1 MGELANP
8 ACVSRSL
15 CFFGTVI
22 FTSAKGLREIRNW
35 HAEYRHDAIAGEVL
49 NDAPKKLSGRA
60 GL

>member
-1 MGELANP
+1 
-8 ACVSRSL
+8 
-15 CFFGTVI
+15 VI